1 MTTPLR
7 INPLHRMLGVRLSIA
22 TALMIGG
29 LFAMPRDQ
37 VTGFLGLTGA
47 AAAAYSSRS
56 AQRLL
61 DRGRDRNRKQ
71 DYLGALEDFTLALE
85 RDPRFYRVQRER
97 AYVHLQ
103 LGDQEAA
110 LSDLTE
116 VLKCTANP
124 YDYFARACLY
134 QEQGR
139 QEDSLSDLD
148 QFLRMRP
155 QNAFA
160 RVERAKLRAQQG
172 HYLEAITD
180 LDEALVSDP
189 HTVTGYLLRAQLR
202 CYVGDMEGAIAD
214 FSKVIQIYPTAA
226 AHYNRGVSYY
236 HADRLDLA
244 LADLDQALAL
254 RPTFVAASFARG
266 NIRYELGEMQGA
278 LDDYHQALHT
288 DPHEDD
294 VDPTDEHGLF
304 ARALALAH
312 LGDPES
318 ALQEMQRAI
327 QIGEHHNKRPIV
339 DHARHLLKRF
349 EEQQQRLISD
359 TVITPTNLSS
369 YGVASTIAPSPQA
382 EGRCS
387 GSQRRYEG
395 G

>member
-1 MTTPLR
+1 MTTRFR

-37 VTGFLGLTGA
+37 MTGFLGLTGA

-61 DRGRDRNRKQ
+61 DRGRERNRKQ
-71 DYLGALEDFTLALE
+71 DYLGALEDFSLALE
-85 RDPRFYRVQRER
+85 QDPRFYQVQRER

-124 YDYFARACLY
+124 HDYFARACLH
-134 QEQGR
+134 QEQGQ
-139 QEDSLSDLD
+139 QEASLADLD

-155 QNAFA
+155 QHAFA

-172 HYLEAITD
+172 HYLEAIAD
-180 LDEALVSDP
+180 LDEALQGDP
-189 HTVTGYLLRAQLR
+189 RATSAYLLRAQLR
-202 CYVGDMEGAIAD
+202 CYVGDMDGSIAD
-214 FSKVIQIYPTAA
+214 FSNVIWLCPSAA
-226 AHYNRGVSYY
+226 AYYNRGVSYY
-236 HADRLDLA
+236 HADLLDLA
-244 LADLDQALAL
+244 LADLDRALAL
-254 RPTFVAASFARG
+254 RPVFVAASFARG

-294 VDPTDEHGLF
+294 IDPSDEHGLF

-312 LGDPES
+312 LGDPEA
-318 ALQEMQRAI
+318 ALVEMQRAI
-327 QIGEHHNKRPIV
+327 RIGEGHNNRPIV
-339 DHARHLLKRF
+339 EQSRSLLKRF
-349 EEQQQRLISD
+349 EEQRHRLISAAA
-359 TVITPTNLSS
+359 PTEGSSEASSGLLS
-369 YGVASTIAPSPQA
+369 
-382 EGRCS
+382 
-387 GSQRRYEG
+387 
-395 G
+395 